1 MHGSK
6 LPLPVWFWAY
16 LMVTHSNGISALQ
29 LLRQLGLGSYK
40 TAWLL
45 CAKLRR
51 AMVAPDRNL
60 VGTTPAGCA
69 SRRSPTSPQSAA
81 RLRQGQ
87 CRRRGNRKTDG
98 WSGYVLASWMSA
110 TTPTVA
116 RWPPCAVS
124 SPTSSTGRW
133 ASITDSAGNT
143 CHPTSTNSSSAS
155 TVARADAPPFD
166 LCSVSVKP
174 SAPSPTICRSNRKQR
189 IRLHCARLIIVQPV
203 LRRIKPRNKHW

>member
-1 MHGSK
+1 MTAGKVMHGSK

-98 WSGYVLASWMSA
+98 WSGYVGVLECR
-110 TTPTVA
+110 P
-116 RWPPCAVS
+116 RPLPRRD
-124 SPTSSTGRW
+124 GR
-133 ASITDSAGNT
+133 
-143 CHPTSTNSSSAS
+143 HVPY
-155 TVARADAPPFD
+155 P
-166 LCSVSVKP
+166 
-174 SAPSPTICRSNRKQR
+174 
-189 IRLHCARLIIVQPV
+189 
-203 LRRIKPRNKHW
+203 

>member
-1 MHGSK
+1 VCRLSGRRALARR
-6 LPLPVWFWAY
+6 LPLPGVRA
-16 LMVTHSNGISALQ
+16 
-29 LLRQLGLGSYK
+29 RQGLATGRQAVHLGVRWLPIDLGDRRQVDARIEAAAPRLVLGLSDGHPLERHFGAATAPARGLGSYK

-98 WSGYVLASWMSA
+98 WSGYVGVLECR
-110 TTPTVA
+110 P
-116 RWPPCAVS
+116 RPLPRRD
-124 SPTSSTGRW
+124 GR
-133 ASITDSAGNT
+133 
-143 CHPTSTNSSSAS
+143 HVPY
-155 TVARADAPPFD
+155 P
-166 LCSVSVKP
+166 
-174 SAPSPTICRSNRKQR
+174 
-189 IRLHCARLIIVQPV
+189 
-203 LRRIKPRNKHW
+203 